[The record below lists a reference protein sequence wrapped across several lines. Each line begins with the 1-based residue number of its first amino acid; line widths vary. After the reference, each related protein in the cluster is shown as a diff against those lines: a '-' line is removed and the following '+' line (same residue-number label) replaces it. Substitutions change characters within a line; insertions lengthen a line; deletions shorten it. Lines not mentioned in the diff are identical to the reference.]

1 MRQISNPDYT
11 NSQVSNV
18 TSRASRAIAQFSADP
33 IVTNYTTLNSSKLT
47 ADQVALDGVKTSVDF
62 GTLNKDDQTKS
73 AQRIKRTIEYV
84 QKKAGG
90 NISPEL
96 SFAVAKQAYGDEWF
110 RVPLVNDLDL
120 DTPKMNKIIKS
131 LKDKGGIADQASEL
145 GKMTSVISKFEAAN
159 ANVTALEKQL
169 IDAKINNGDNPYNTS
184 ISKAQAALDRALEA
198 RTKIAKEIENSSVF
212 QPKENVTVEQKL
224 NNAASP
230 VDNTPKATYEE
241 RQQKAN
247 AEFGSTQSTKEFNLK
262 RLKLLDLSGKT
273 DTDFSKPGEAK
284 LNERVKYYT
293 SQGLNPEDASKA
305 ALNEYER
312 WYDKN
317 VLKAKDKEL
326 AKQRAAQAKLFN
338 ESVSR

>member
-1 MRQISNPDYT
+1 
-11 NSQVSNV
+11 
-18 TSRASRAIAQFSADP
+18 
-33 IVTNYTTLNSSKLT
+33 
-47 ADQVALDGVKTSVDF
+47 
-62 GTLNKDDQTKS
+62 
-73 AQRIKRTIEYV
+73 
-84 QKKAGG
+84 
-90 NISPEL
+90 
-96 SFAVAKQAYGDEWF
+96 
-110 RVPLVNDLDL
+110 
-120 DTPKMNKIIKS
+120 
-131 LKDKGGIADQASEL
+131 
-145 GKMTSVISKFEAAN
+145 
-159 ANVTALEKQL
+159 
-169 IDAKINNGDNPYNTS
+169 
-184 ISKAQAALDRALEA
+184 
-198 RTKIAKEIENSSVF
+198 
-212 QPKENVTVEQKL
+212 L

-293 SQGLNPEDASKA
+293 SQGLNQEDASKA